1 MDEREDS
8 RDIARGA
15 AGGEE
20 TRVRVTLRV
29 FGEDYPVKASADPE
43 YLTGLAEYVDSAMR
57 RVAAAQRG
65 LGTGRIAVLAAMQ
78 IADELFR
85 LKQEHETLTAIFED
99 EWAKR
104 KKKA

>member
-1 MDEREDS
+1 MAEREDP
-8 RDIARGA
+8 DAVAPGTA
-15 AGGEE
+15 AGEGAK
-20 TRVRVTLRV
+20 VRVILRV

-43 YLTGLAEYVDSAMR
+43 YLTSLAEYVDGAMR
-57 RVAAAQRG
+57 RVAGGQRG

-104 KKKA
+104 KKA

>member
-1 MDEREDS
+1 VV
-8 RDIARGA
+8 APGKA
-15 AGGEE
+15 AGEE
-20 TRVRVTLRV
+20 PRVRVTLRV
-29 FGEDYPVKASADPE
+29 FGEDYPLKASADPE
-43 YLTGLAEYVDSAMR
+43 YLVSLAEYVDGAMR
-57 RVAAAQRG
+57 KVATGQPG

-85 LKQEHETLTAIFED
+85 LKQEHETLAAIFED